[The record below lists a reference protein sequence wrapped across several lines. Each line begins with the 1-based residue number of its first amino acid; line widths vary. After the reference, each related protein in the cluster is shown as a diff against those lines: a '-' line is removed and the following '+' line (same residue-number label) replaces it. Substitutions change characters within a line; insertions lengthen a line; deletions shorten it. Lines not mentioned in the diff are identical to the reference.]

1 MSATGKPGGEE
12 LSGVEKGPVC
22 SGYCAPLYIFGGI
35 AGVGLLIKFI
45 YDRKS
50 TIPGR
55 LLGLLKGLALSATF
69 GLLVFML
76 CRMCYRQAAYTSLV
90 VPSLWFGVTMF
101 VLLLQNRAAD
111 RRLIASSTPSP
122 NPSIK

>member
-1 MSATGKPGGEE
+1 MAESSSNPQASPASGPG
-12 LSGVEKGPVC
+12 LEKGPVC
-22 SGYCAPLYIFGGI
+22 SGYCLPLYIFGGI
-35 AGVGLLIKFI
+35 AGTGLIIKLLF
-45 YDRKS
+45 DRKS

-55 LLGLLKGLALSATF
+55 LMSLLKGTALAGAF

-101 VLLLQNRAAD
+101 ILLLQKRGSEKPTTAP
-111 RRLIASSTPSP
+111 LT
-122 NPSIK
+122 K